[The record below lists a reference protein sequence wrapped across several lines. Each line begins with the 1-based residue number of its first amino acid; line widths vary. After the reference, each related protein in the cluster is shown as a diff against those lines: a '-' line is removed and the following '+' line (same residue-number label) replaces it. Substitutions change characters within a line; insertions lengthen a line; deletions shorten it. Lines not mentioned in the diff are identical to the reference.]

1 MVRYEYRRVSMCYA
15 IEKTPVVVLTGT
27 MATQDAI
34 DHLKG
39 VAEKVEDVKSVDIS
53 ALKVTST

>member
-1 MVRYEYRRVSMCYA
+1 MCYA

-34 DHLKG
+34 DQLKG